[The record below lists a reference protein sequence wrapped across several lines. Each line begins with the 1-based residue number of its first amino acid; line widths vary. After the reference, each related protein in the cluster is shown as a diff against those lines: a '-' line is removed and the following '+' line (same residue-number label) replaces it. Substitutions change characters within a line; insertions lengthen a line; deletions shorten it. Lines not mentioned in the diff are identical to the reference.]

1 MCFTARVKILSTDVV
16 SHLQVLLCDW
26 NLPYLSTINEMSQV
40 SVADVVVHYLKI
52 LGYLRSQM
60 TVLGEL
66 LKCVFHFSDD
76 PGT

>member
-1 MCFTARVKILSTDVV
+1 MQSIIFLYWLEFFCGICGGDYMCFTARVKILSTDVV

-52 LGYLRSQM
+52 LGYLRS
-60 TVLGEL
+60 
-66 LKCVFHFSDD
+66 
-76 PGT
+76 